1 MSFFSNRI
9 QIVSLLVI
17 FIILF
22 ILTVYSLIS
31 SNEIVRNAELIQYIL
46 IVDLSYFIFLSSF
59 LFISL
64 FKIYKTKKR
73 EIIGL
78 RLFYKFFFFFSIF
91 SIVPS
96 AIILISYLIFFN
108 IEVSTWLGPA
118 FKNTVNNSYLIA
130 NKFIKQSETDLI
142 TDSNFIKNYLL
153 AKRDI
158 DPSII
163 ERFDIETIY
172 LLENDLLNK
181 VYFSEKNI
189 SLKNSNKIL
198 IDNYKDND
206 SNIFFNEGQ
215 FFSITEIN
223 KATNLILI
231 KKIDWDA
238 LKFYKNTIESYDAYQ
253 NIDNNKK
260 NIQITFFTI
269 FFIISGCIILIF
281 LIIGYKFSVNL
292 ANPIRDLSV
301 AIYNLKRG
309 KISRVTSKTIGQ
321 KDDISILSKSF
332 DVMSETISKQR
343 DSLISKNKEILDN
356 MPKIINSEKNK
367 ALADLAR
374 KISHEIK
381 NPLTP
386 MLLSAEFI
394 EKKIKDTNLENDISN
409 SITSIKRQIFL
420 IQNLINEFSSYARMP
435 KANYVNLNISDI
447 LNIYLED
454 YSKNYNYIKFTS
466 SIDDDIF
473 IQFDQSYFD
482 LILNNLFKNAIEAG
496 KNVTNLIINISLLND
511 NNSIQFVFSDNGPG
525 FDGDVS
531 RLIEPYFST
540 KDSTGLGLSLV
551 NKIISDNGLY
561 LNINTSKNNGFEVKI
576 IFNA

>member
-9 QIVSLLVI
+9 QIISLLVI

-22 ILTVYSLIS
+22 TITVYSLIS

-46 IVDLSYFIFLSSF
+46 IVDLSYLIFLASF
-59 LFISL
+59 FFISL

-78 RLFYKFFFFFSIF
+78 RLFYKFFLFFSIF

-96 AIILISYLIFFN
+96 AIILISSLVFFN

-130 NKFIKQSETDLI
+130 NKFIKKSEKDLI
-142 TDSNFIKNYLL
+142 IDSNFIKNYLL

-172 LLENDLLNK
+172 LLENNKLNK
-181 VYFSEKNI
+181 VYASEKNI
-189 SLKNSNKIL
+189 ILKNSNEIL
-198 IDNYKDND
+198 INNYNPDD

-223 KATNLILI
+223 NKTNLILI
-231 KKIDWDA
+231 KNIDLDL
-238 LKFYKNTIESYDAYQ
+238 LKFYKNIIKSYDAYQ

-269 FFIISGCIILIF
+269 FFLISSCIIFIF

-292 ANPIRDLSV
+292 AMPIRDLSV
-301 AIYNLKRG
+301 AIHNFKKG
-309 KISRVTSKTIGQ
+309 KVSIVKSRTIGN
-321 KDDISILSKSF
+321 KDDISILAKSF
-332 DVMSETISKQR
+332 DIMSNTISKQR

-386 MLLSAEFI
+386 MLLSAEYI
-394 EKKIKDTNLENDISN
+394 EKKIKNTELNNDISN
-409 SITSIKRQIFL
+409 SIGSIKRQIFL
-420 IQNLINEFSSYARMP
+420 IQNLINEFSSFARMP
-435 KANYVNLNISDI
+435 KAKYVNLNISDI
-447 LNIYLED
+447 LNIYIEE
-454 YSKNYNYIKFTS
+454 YSKNYNHIKFTT
-466 SIDDDIF
+466 SIENDVF
-473 IQFDQSYFD
+473 IYFDQSYFD
-482 LILNNLFKNAIEAG
+482 LILNNLFKNAIESG
-496 KNVTNLIINISLLND
+496 LNSSLNIHITLNS
-511 NNSIQFVFSDNGPG
+511 NNNKIEFSFFDNGPG
-525 FDGDVS
+525 FDGEITK
-531 RLIEPYFST
+531 LTEPYFST
-540 KDSTGLGLSLV
+540 KNSTGLGLSLI
-551 NKIISDNGLY
+551 NKIISDNGSL
-561 LNINTSKNNGFEVKI
+561 LNINTSKDNGFEVKI

>member
-1 MSFFSNRI
+1 MI
-9 QIVSLLVI
+9 
-17 FIILF
+17 
-22 ILTVYSLIS
+22 TVYSLIS
-31 SNEIVRNAELIQYIL
+31 SNEIVRNAELIQYML
-46 IVDLSYFIFLSSF
+46 IVDLSYLIFLASF
-59 LFISL
+59 FFISL

-78 RLFYKFFFFFSIF
+78 RLFYKFFLFFSIF

-96 AIILISYLIFFN
+96 AIILISSLVFFN

-130 NKFIKQSETDLI
+130 NKFIKKSENDLI
-142 TDSNFIKNYLL
+142 VDSNFIKNSLL

-158 DPSII
+158 DKSII

-172 LLENDLLNK
+172 LSENNKLNK
-181 VYFSEKNI
+181 VYASEKNI
-189 SLKNSNKIL
+189 ILKNSNEIL
-198 IDNYKDND
+198 INNYNPDD

-223 KATNLILI
+223 NKTNLILI
-231 KKIDWDA
+231 KNIDLDL
-238 LKFYKNTIESYDAYQ
+238 LKFYKNIIKSYDAYQ

-269 FFIISGCIILIF
+269 FFLISSCIIFIF

-292 ANPIRDLSV
+292 AMPIRDLSV
-301 AIYNLKRG
+301 AIQNFKKG
-309 KISRVTSKTIGQ
+309 KVSLVKSKTIGN
-321 KDDISILSKSF
+321 KDDISILAKSF
-332 DVMSETISKQR
+332 DIMSNTISKQR

-386 MLLSAEFI
+386 MLLSAEYI
-394 EKKIKDTNLENDISN
+394 EKKIKNTELNNDISN
-409 SITSIKRQIFL
+409 SIGSIKRQIFL
-420 IQNLINEFSSYARMP
+420 IQNLINEFSSFARMP
-435 KANYVNLNISDI
+435 KAKHVNLNISDI
-447 LNIYLED
+447 LNIYIDE
-454 YSKNYNYIKFTS
+454 YSKNYDHIKFTS
-466 SIDDDIF
+466 SIENDIF
-473 IQFDQSYFD
+473 IYFDQSYFD
-482 LILNNLFKNAIEAG
+482 LILNNLFKNSIESG
-496 KNVTNLIINISLLND
+496 LSTSLNIHITLNNND
-511 NNSIQFVFSDNGPG
+511 NKIEFVFFDNGPG
-525 FDGDVS
+525 FEGETS
-531 RLIEPYFST
+531 KLIEPYFST
-540 KDSTGLGLSLV
+540 KDSTGLGLSLI
-551 NKIISDNGLY
+551 NKIISDNGSV
-561 LNINTSKNNGFEVKI
+561 LNINTSKDNGFEVKI